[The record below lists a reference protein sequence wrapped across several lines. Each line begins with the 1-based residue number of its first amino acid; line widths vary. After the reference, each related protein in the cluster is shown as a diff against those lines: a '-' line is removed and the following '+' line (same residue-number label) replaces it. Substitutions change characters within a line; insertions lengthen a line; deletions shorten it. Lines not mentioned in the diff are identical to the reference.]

1 MGQSQGAQW
10 PSLMRSIISATGLP
24 SKGVCPGL
32 VWLEEWRAAG
42 MLLQQLG
49 ELFQLLMLVL
59 QAGSLGGELGQLA
72 GDQAFG
78 LLPGKLRHVGQ
89 AGQQGS
95 ELAEFATKLLGLTND
110 LDPFQIFRPVDA
122 ILAAP
127 PGFGQQ
133 PHLFVEADRLGCSAR
148 QPGKFADIHIAARK
162 GCSSR
167 GSL

>member
-1 MGQSQGAQW
+1 M
-10 PSLMRSIISATGLP
+10 PSFMRSLVSATGLLL
-24 SKGVCPGL
+24 KGVCQGL
-32 VWLEEWRAAG
+32 VLLEEWRAAG

-49 ELFQLLMLVL
+49 ELFQLLVLVL

-78 LLPGKLRHVGQ
+78 FLPGKLRHIGQ
-89 AGQQGS
+89 ASQQGS
-95 ELAEFATKLLGLTND
+95 ELTQFATQLLGLANKP
-110 LDPFQIFRPVDA
+110 DPLQVFRTVDA

-127 PGFGQQ
+127 PGFWQQ
-133 PHLFVEADRLGCSAR
+133 PELLVETDRLGCGAR
-148 QPGKFADIHIAARK
+148 QTGKFADIHIAARK